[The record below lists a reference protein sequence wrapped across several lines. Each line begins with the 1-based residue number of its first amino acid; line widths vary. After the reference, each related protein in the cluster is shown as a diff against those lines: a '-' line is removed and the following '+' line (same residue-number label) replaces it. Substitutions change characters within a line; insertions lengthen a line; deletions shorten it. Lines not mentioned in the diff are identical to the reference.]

1 VSIDRIIDTIWGD
14 DAPAPLQTSSAH
26 APTQV
31 KPDVGPLPSTS
42 DDLPIAWAHAASM
55 DTTTNPTTPDIS
67 FYFALHRHMRADL
80 VRYVDTIAAV
90 TPADRATRLPALVK
104 WVKGFICE
112 LDEHHWSED
121 STFFPE
127 MRARIPAVAEVLDG
141 LDADHKRMDALLA
154 RWPALIAALADPKQ
168 PFEPAKAAALEM
180 GQELT
185 ALMQTHLDVEDNDIL
200 PMYWR
205 HYTAAEY
212 DAIQQTAI
220 KKSKKKG
227 FAFIAPWCVDSVEG
241 AEREAFLAQ
250 VPWVMRA
257 FHRLVRP
264 RYDRLIEA
272 AYGPGVAARV

>member
-1 VSIDRIIDTIWGD
+1 
-14 DAPAPLQTSSAH
+14 
-26 APTQV
+26 
-31 KPDVGPLPSTS
+31 
-42 DDLPIAWAHAASM
+42 M
-55 DTTTNPTTPDIS
+55 ETTTNPTNPTTPTPTTPDIS

-80 VRYVDTIAAV
+80 VRYVDTIEAL
-90 TPADRATRLPALVK
+90 TPADRATRLPALVR
-104 WVKGFICE
+104 WVKGFVCE

-121 STFFPE
+121 ETFFPE
-127 MRARIPAVAEVLDG
+127 MRARIPSVADVLDA
-141 LDADHKRMDALLA
+141 LDAEHKQMDVLLA
-154 RWPALIAALADPKQ
+154 RWPGLIADLADRSQ
-168 PFEPAKAAALEM
+168 PFEPARSAALAM
-180 GQELT
+180 GRELT
-185 ALMQTHLDVEDNDIL
+185 DLMTTHLDVEDNDIL

-241 AEREAFLAQ
+241 AERKAFLAQ

-264 RYDRLIEA
+264 RYDRLIAA
-272 AYGPGVAARV
+272 AYGPETPARG